1 MIERREFPRTV
12 CPARP
17 DPRFRGA
24 RRTIARPP
32 LPSRSA
38 AACSRRTVPRA
49 AMATSAPSSTA
60 ASAMPKP
67 MPAEPPMTSTL
78 RPSSAPNVTP
88 FFDSDNPRPVRPRYR
103 PQTMSAAIVTYAES
117 GPGSGDRL
125 SNDCR
130 RLQRHAD
137 HRPRRP
143 GQDHISVTALPQPA
157 AANGSTSSST
167 TAPVFSTG
175 RVVETPTA
183 VFAAQLDAGL
193 NAVFSACREAA
204 AVATE
209 RGAPL
214 TIVNVVSALGI
225 VGLEARAA
233 EACASF
239 GLLAATKALAAEWGP
254 ARHTR
259 RRRGGGADH
268 GVGELYRRASGPNA
282 PGAFRDIRRCGRR
295 GFLSGEPRGL
305 GCRRLWV

>member
-1 MIERREFPRTV
+1 
-12 CPARP
+12 
-17 DPRFRGA
+17 
-24 RRTIARPP
+24 
-32 LPSRSA
+32 
-38 AACSRRTVPRA
+38 
-49 AMATSAPSSTA
+49 
-60 ASAMPKP
+60 
-67 MPAEPPMTSTL
+67 MTSTL

-117 GPGSGDRL
+117 GPGPAIVSRMT
-125 SNDCR
+125 
-130 RLQRHAD
+130 AD
-137 HRPRRP
+137 
-143 GQDHISVTALPQPA
+143 GFSVTPITVPTTGARSHLGDGVA
-157 AANGSTSSST
+157 AACRSERVDVLVNN
-167 TAPVFSTG
+167 APVFSTG

-254 ARHTR
+254 HGIRVAAVAAGPTTEWANSIDELPGRMPLGRFVTFDDVAAAVSFLVSR
-259 RRRGGGADH
+259 EASAVAGSGLIVDGGWLAD
-268 GVGELYRRASGPNA
+268 GYREDSP
-282 PGAFRDIRRCGRR
+282 
-295 GFLSGEPRGL
+295 
-305 GCRRLWV
+305 